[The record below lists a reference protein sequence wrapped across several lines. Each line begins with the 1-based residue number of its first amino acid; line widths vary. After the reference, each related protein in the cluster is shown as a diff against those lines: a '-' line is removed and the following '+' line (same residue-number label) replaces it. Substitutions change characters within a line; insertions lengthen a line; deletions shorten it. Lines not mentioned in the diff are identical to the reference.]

1 MEYGPRVQDKPKNA
15 SCNQTEG
22 NAASRR
28 KRAKVW
34 MEVRKTNHAGLFSKY
49 PAPWENRHL
58 LSPFSMR
65 YGHEFPGQERKFSP
79 GIGGEEKG
87 DYYHL
92 FLIS

>member
-1 MEYGPRVQDKPKNA
+1 MLDF
-15 SCNQTEG
+15 
-22 NAASRR
+22 
-28 KRAKVW
+28 
-34 MEVRKTNHAGLFSKY
+34 FSKY